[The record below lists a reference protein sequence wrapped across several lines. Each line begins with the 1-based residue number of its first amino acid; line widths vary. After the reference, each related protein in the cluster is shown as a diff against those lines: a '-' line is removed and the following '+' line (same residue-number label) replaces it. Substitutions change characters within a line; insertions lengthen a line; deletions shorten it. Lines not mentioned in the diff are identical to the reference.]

1 MTSTAPATA
10 DPADPADTDPDAETT
25 ASNLMVVPWHDP
37 VVDAVGYDVRS
48 LYVELFWLNVLGPTA
63 TWTLRRLAH
72 GLDRYPFGYEL
83 DLAETASMLGLAY
96 SASTSNSFAR
106 ALARCTMF
114 GMAQPVPG
122 GLAVRRRVPPV
133 ANRHLARM
141 PAALR
146 SMHGDWLRHDLAAN
160 DLERAVALART
171 MMAAGDDPD
180 DLELQLLAVGATPAA
195 AAGALAVTLEQGP
208 AAA

>member
-1 MTSTAPATA
+1 MTFEPPASA
-10 DPADPADTDPDAETT
+10 DPDALAT
-25 ASNLMVVPWHDP
+25 SVMVVPWHDP

-63 TWTLRRLAH
+63 TWTLRRLVH

-106 ALARCTMF
+106 ALQRCTMF

-141 PAALR
+141 PESLR
-146 SMHGDWLRHDLAAN
+146 AMHGEWLRHDLAAN
-160 DLERAVALART
+160 ELDRAVALART
-171 MMAAGDDPD
+171 MVSTGDDPD
-180 DLELQLLAVGATPAA
+180 DIERQLLAVGTTPTAA
-195 AAGALAVTLEQGP
+195 AEAIALMSGHDPL
-208 AAA
+208 AA